1 MVTESFVFPWLSGF
15 KGEGLPVFRAQ
26 CETGQIEGYY
36 HFTPT
41 GVGNDIWEAPVF
53 GNWVPCDWV
62 GLSPQSI
69 LEPEISK
76 GRR

>member
-26 CETGQIEGYY
+26 CETGQIEEYY

-41 GVGNDIWEAPVF
+41 GVGRCATLVS
-53 GNWVPCDWV
+53 GKL
-62 GLSPQSI
+62 LS
-69 LEPEISK
+69 LETGFLVTGK
-76 GRR
+76 D